1 MNFIRAFEIACL
13 IVFIAEMGDK
23 TQIMTLTF
31 STRYRASVVLLAV
44 LIATVLIHLISV
56 IAGTVLGRALPLF
69 WINLVAGVVFVG
81 FGIWALRGES
91 EDEDEAKFEKATGGY
106 GPLVTV

>member
-81 FGIWALRGES
+81 FGIWALRGNLKTRMKPNLKRRR
-91 EDEDEAKFEKATGGY
+91 AAMGRW
-106 GPLVTV
+106 